1 MILVCG
7 GAFGVW
13 QSFYLFFIFFFN
25 IRFGSS
31 MIFGVMMLH

>member
-1 MILVCG
+1 MCG
-7 GAFGVW
+7 NLFIC
-13 QSFYLFFIFFFN
+13 FLFFIFN